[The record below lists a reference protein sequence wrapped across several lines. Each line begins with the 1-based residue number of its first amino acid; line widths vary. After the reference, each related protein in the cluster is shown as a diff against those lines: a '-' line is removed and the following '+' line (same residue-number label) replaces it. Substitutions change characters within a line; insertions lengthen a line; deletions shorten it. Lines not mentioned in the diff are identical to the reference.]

1 MADDADISEA
11 MREIARRRWAK
22 ATEAEKLAQGRLM
35 VKGRAKAR
43 RRRKASES
51 KAKRS

>member
-22 ATEAEKLAQGRLM
+22 ATDAEKAEQGRRL
-35 VKGRAKAR
+35 VAGRQKAR
-43 RRRKASES
+43 RRRASER
-51 KAKRS
+51 KAKRAK